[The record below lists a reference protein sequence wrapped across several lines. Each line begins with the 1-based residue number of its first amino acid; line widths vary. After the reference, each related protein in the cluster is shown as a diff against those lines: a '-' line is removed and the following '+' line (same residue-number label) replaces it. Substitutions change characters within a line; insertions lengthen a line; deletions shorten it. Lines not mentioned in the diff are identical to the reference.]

1 MTDIVKRNMIF
12 SAVCILLLSGVFGIW
27 YYTEQKSEAYRNIYL
42 EFKKAED
49 EYELGVKI
57 DPVSF
62 IKKTNADDIEFPLIE
77 ATTVGEHTYIYIA
90 KDSWGN
96 RKEFVLKL
104 KFADPTK
111 PVLTLTA
118 DYVEITEGDSI
129 DFNSFV
135 KEAYDEAE
143 GSLEVEI
150 DTPDELKPGEYEVIY
165 TVSDRH
171 KNKAEAVLK
180 LKVNAK
186 AAENSQD
193 ISKRDDTRTKKEESG
208 GGSKK
213 ENRKESKKDETA
225 NNPGQP
231 VPSVLPP
238 SKIFLFSEY
247 GSIAA
252 AERNAK
258 SYGQNNCPS
267 GHTWYCSPYSDSS
280 GTAAGYIVTFK

>member
-1 MTDIVKRNMIF
+1 MTDIVKRNVIF
-12 SAVCILLLSGVFGIW
+12 SAVCLLLLSGVFGIW
-27 YYTEQKSEAYRNIYL
+27 YYTEQKNKAYKDIYL
-42 EFKKAED
+42 EFKAVED

-57 DPVSF
+57 DPISF
-62 IKKTNADDIEFPLIE
+62 IKKTNAEDIEYPLIE
-77 ATTVGEHTYIYIA
+77 PNTVGEHTYIYVA

-104 KFADPTK
+104 MFADPTK

-118 DYVEITEGDSI
+118 DYVEITEGESI

-135 KEAYDEAE
+135 KEAYDEAD
-143 GSLEVEI
+143 GQLKVKI
-150 DTPDELKPGEYEVIY
+150 DIPEKLKPGEYEITY
-165 TVSDRH
+165 TVSDRQ
-171 KNKAEAVLK
+171 KNKAAAVLK

-186 AAENSQD
+186 IPENSQD
-193 ISKRDDTRTKKEESG
+193 VSQLEDIQTKKEESKS
-208 GGSKK
+208 GSKK
-213 ENRKESKKDETA
+213 ENKKDDTT
-225 NNPGQP
+225 NN
-231 VPSVLPP
+231 VSPSVPAVLPQQ
-238 SKIFLFSEY
+238 KVFLISEY

-280 GTAAGYIVTFK
+280 GTVTGYIVTFK

>member
-1 MTDIVKRNMIF
+1 ME
-12 SAVCILLLSGVFGIW
+12 SGITQNRRVRHTGI
-27 YYTEQKSEAYRNIYL
+27 YTLNL
-42 EFKKAED
+42 KKVED

-62 IKKTNADDIEFPLIE
+62 IKKTNADDIEFPDIE

-90 KDSWGN
+90 KDGWGN

-150 DTPDELKPGEYEVIY
+150 DVPDELKPGEYEVIY

>member
-1 MTDIVKRNMIF
+1 MTDIVKRNVIF
-12 SAVCILLLSGVFGIW
+12 SAVCLLLLSGVFGIW
-27 YYTEQKSEAYRNIYL
+27 YYTEQKNNAYKDIYL
-42 EFKKAED
+42 EFKAVED

-57 DPVSF
+57 DPISF
-62 IKKTNADDIEFPLIE
+62 IKKTNAEDIEYPLIE
-77 ATTVGEHTYIYIA
+77 PNTVGEHTYIYVA

-111 PVLTLTA
+111 PVLTLTK

-135 KEAYDEAE
+135 KEAYDEAD
-143 GSLEVEI
+143 GQLKVKI
-150 DTPDELKPGEYEVIY
+150 DIPEKLKPGEYEITY

-171 KNKAEAVLK
+171 KNKAAAVLK

-186 AAENSQD
+186 IPENSQD
-193 ISKRDDTRTKKEESG
+193 VSQSEDIQTKKEESKS
-208 GGSKK
+208 GSKK
-213 ENRKESKKDETA
+213 ENKKDDTT
-225 NNPGQP
+225 NN
-231 VPSVLPP
+231 VSPSVPAVLPQQ
-238 SKIFLFSEY
+238 KVFLFSEY

-280 GTAAGYIVTFK
+280 GTVTGYIVTFK

>member
-1 MTDIVKRNMIF
+1 MTDTVKRNMIF
-12 SAVCILLLSGVFGIW
+12 SAVCILLLLVVAGIW
-27 YYTEQKSEAYRNIYL
+27 YYTEQKNEAYRNIYL
-42 EFKKAED
+42 EFKTAED
-49 EYELGVKI
+49 EYELGVKM

-62 IKKTNADDIEFPLIE
+62 IKKTNAVDIEYPLIE
-77 ATTVGEHTYIYIA
+77 ATAAGEHTYIYIA

-104 KFADPTK
+104 KFADPAK
-111 PVLTLTA
+111 PVLALTA

-150 DTPDELKPGEYEVIY
+150 DVPEELKPGEYEVIY

-186 AAENSQD
+186 VPENRKE
-193 ISKRDDTRTKKEESG
+193 SKTDDTRTKKEESK
-208 GGSKK
+208 S
-213 ENRKESKKDETA
+213 STKKDDTA
-225 NNPGQP
+225 NN
-231 VPSVLPP
+231 VSPSVPAALPS
-238 SKIFLFSEY
+238 SKVFLISEY

-267 GHTWYCSPYSDSS
+267 GHTWHCSPYSDSS
-280 GTAAGYIVTFK
+280 GAVTGYIVTFK

>member
-1 MTDIVKRNMIF
+1 M
-12 SAVCILLLSGVFGIW
+12 
-27 YYTEQKSEAYRNIYL
+27 
-42 EFKKAED
+42 
-49 EYELGVKI
+49 
-57 DPVSF
+57 
-62 IKKTNADDIEFPLIE
+62 
-77 ATTVGEHTYIYIA
+77 
-90 KDSWGN
+90 
-96 RKEFVLKL
+96 KL

-150 DTPDELKPGEYEVIY
+150 DAPYELKPGEYEVIY

-186 AAENSQD
+186 ATENSQD

>member
-27 YYTEQKSEAYRNIYL
+27 YYTEQKSKAYRNIYL
-42 EFKKAED
+42 EFKTAED

-77 ATTVGEHTYIYIA
+77 PNTVGEHTYIYVA

-111 PVLTLTA
+111 PVLTLTK

-135 KEAYDEAE
+135 KEAYDEAD
-143 GSLEVEI
+143 GQLKVKI
-150 DTPDELKPGEYEVIY
+150 DIPEKLKPGEYEITY

-171 KNKAEAVLK
+171 KNKAVAVLK

-186 AAENSQD
+186 IPENSQD
-193 ISKRDDTRTKKEESG
+193 VSQSEDIQTKKEESKS
-208 GGSKK
+208 GSKK

>member
-27 YYTEQKSEAYRNIYL
+27 YYTEQKSKAYRNIYL
-42 EFKKAED
+42 EFKTAED

-150 DTPDELKPGEYEVIY
+150 DAPDELKPGEYEVIY

-186 AAENSQD
+186 APENSQD
-193 ISKRDDTRTKKEESG
+193 ISKRGDTRTKKEESK
-208 GGSKK
+208 S
-213 ENRKESKKDETA
+213 STKKDDTA
-225 NNPGQP
+225 NN
-231 VPSVLPP
+231 VSPSVPAALPS
-238 SKIFLFSEY
+238 SKVFLISEY

-280 GTAAGYIVTFK
+280 GAVTGYIVTFK

>member
-27 YYTEQKSEAYRNIYL
+27 YYTEQKSKAYRNIYL
-42 EFKKAED
+42 EFKTAED

-62 IKKTNADDIEFPLIE
+62 IKKTNVDDIEFPLIE

-90 KDSWGN
+90 KDGWGN

-150 DTPDELKPGEYEVIY
+150 DAPDELKPGEYEVIY

-186 AAENSQD
+186 APENSQD
-193 ISKRDDTRTKKEESG
+193 ISKRGDTRTKKEESK
-208 GGSKK
+208 S
-213 ENRKESKKDETA
+213 STKKDDTA
-225 NNPGQP
+225 NN
-231 VPSVLPP
+231 VSPSVPAALPS
-238 SKIFLFSEY
+238 SKVFLISEY

-280 GTAAGYIVTFK
+280 GAVTGYIVTFK